1 VNLSLR
7 APAQMG
13 WRKMEHKGECGLYY
27 LALGV
32 LVVEVTSVARERVR
46 TRERKSLAA
55 VVFSRL
61 APPRKA
67 LDLPFYRRKES
78 VQMYNGGVAMCYV
91 ASGEVPEP
99 CVHGNVAVGELL
111 EPCRSTAV
119 GVAWILLM
127 FPCFRRGLRTTDV
140 MDARGEPSL
149 PVTRVS

>member
-1 VNLSLR
+1 
-7 APAQMG
+7 
-13 WRKMEHKGECGLYY
+13 LYY
-27 LALGV
+27 LAPGV
-32 LVVEVTSVARERVR
+32 LVVGVTSVARERAR
-46 TRERKSLAA
+46 TRERKSLAT

-61 APPRKA
+61 APLSPPRKV
-67 LDLPFYRRKES
+67 LDLPFYRCKES

-99 CVHGNVAVGELL
+99 CVHGNVAAGEAL

-119 GVAWILLM
+119 GVTWILLT

-149 PVTRVS
+149 PVTGVS